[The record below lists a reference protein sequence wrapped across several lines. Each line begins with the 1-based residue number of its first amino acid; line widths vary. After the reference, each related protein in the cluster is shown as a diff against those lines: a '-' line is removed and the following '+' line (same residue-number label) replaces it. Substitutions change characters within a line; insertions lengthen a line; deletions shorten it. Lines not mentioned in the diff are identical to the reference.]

1 MTIVDDIKGD
11 NRTKR
16 VLVQTNTK
24 TVGPPLASTGLT
36 GDQTP
41 EEVFTV
47 GDFDVVKNQVT
58 LEDQNFLLL
67 DSLNTMGQI
76 TNTQSQSGPIP
87 ATCVIKQVSATADG
101 VVSIFQPDP
110 GTVFLL
116 MGGSVGGSGGG
127 NRSFILIDDGTVS
140 DFEIADET
148 VTSGQQNPWEP
159 LSGAGPFYLDNG
171 TTLKANITSVSGT
184 AVIKAYV
191 CRVR

>member
-1 MTIVDDIKGD
+1 MAIVDDIKAD
-11 NRTKR
+11 KRTKN
-16 VLVQTNTK
+16 VLNQTNTK
-24 TVGPPLASTGLT
+24 TVGPPPSTTGLI
-36 GDQTP
+36 GDSLP
-41 EEVFTV
+41 DEVFTV
-47 GDFDVVKNQVT
+47 GDFDLVRNQIN
-58 LEDQNFLLL
+58 LEAANFQLL

-76 TNTQSQSGPIP
+76 TNTQSVSGPIP
-87 ATCVIKQVSATADG
+87 STCSIKQVTATSDG
-101 VVSIFQPDP
+101 VVSVFQPDP

-148 VTSGQQNPWEP
+148 VTSGQQNPWDP

-191 CRVR
+191 VRVR